1 MSTAPLKSYGLS
13 LVGCA
18 IAATLLV
25 TASYAYLRF
34 GAYLDHIEGGVVVSG
49 WEYAAS
55 GTPLYQL
62 QDGVPR
68 FATYYGPLAYL
79 VEDLAPLLFQPSIA
93 VSKLA
98 SLLALFATI
107 AIMAA
112 HFLVR
117 RQSQGA
123 WGGLFYLL
131 AGCLFFVPVSFW
143 VRPDPFETLLVAAGV
158 ALAAN
163 PIALG
168 LCIGLAVN
176 FKIHAFIYFFP
187 ILVESLAARR
197 WQSLA
202 IVAASAMVAFALP
215 FLAPGLSLH
224 DYLAGLLSQI
234 GGRHPSRADLAAI
247 LVPALLLGL
256 PMAYPLVTQKRGEP
270 DRVYALAALAAL
282 GLLFY
287 PAAFPG
293 AGPYHFLPLVPV
305 LADALSRLK
314 PPAWIAALSTI
325 PLLLLGLLAVQTVRH
340 TMAERD
346 SWAVIAADALALARQ
361 APTSS
366 VQIGYGDSRQ
376 SYDIAELGRAELTL
390 HGYPAQ
396 IDAQILM
403 ELGPIGIDGSRRW
416 VDSLARCGTERWLL
430 PKGETPFAL
439 TNFLYGL
446 GPIFDADFRREFL
459 AHYRLTASDQSFDVW
474 DCAGPGKTLSSAN

>member
-1 MSTAPLKSYGLS
+1 RAAAQAIAPGSRLLVVAAPLPETRSSLAGLPRVLARSADENFTHLAALAVIDRSAFIPYLFTGWTSIAPTARKVGLAAHAQPVGCRRCGVRRFGRAAILARLAPTLRRSAVDRLRRVGPAAGAGLGTGRTRQLLRHRSHSPPMSTAPLKSYGLS

-293 AGPYHFLPLVPV
+293 AGPYH
-305 LADALSRLK
+305 
-314 PPAWIAALSTI
+314 
-325 PLLLLGLLAVQTVRH
+325 
-340 TMAERD
+340 
-346 SWAVIAADALALARQ
+346 
-361 APTSS
+361 
-366 VQIGYGDSRQ
+366 
-376 SYDIAELGRAELTL
+376 
-390 HGYPAQ
+390 
-396 IDAQILM
+396 
-403 ELGPIGIDGSRRW
+403 
-416 VDSLARCGTERWLL
+416 
-430 PKGETPFAL
+430 
-439 TNFLYGL
+439 
-446 GPIFDADFRREFL
+446 
-459 AHYRLTASDQSFDVW
+459 
-474 DCAGPGKTLSSAN
+474 

>member
-1 MSTAPLKSYGLS
+1 
-13 LVGCA
+13 
-18 IAATLLV
+18 
-25 TASYAYLRF
+25 
-34 GAYLDHIEGGVVVSG
+34 
-49 WEYAAS
+49 
-55 GTPLYQL
+55 
-62 QDGVPR
+62 
-68 FATYYGPLAYL
+68 
-79 VEDLAPLLFQPSIA
+79 
-93 VSKLA
+93 
-98 SLLALFATI
+98 
-107 AIMAA
+107 
-112 HFLVR
+112 
-117 RQSQGA
+117 GA

-187 ILVESLAARR
+187 ILAESLAARR

-224 DYLAGLLSQI
+224 DYLTGLLSQI

-314 PPAWIAALSTI
+314 PPAWIA
-325 PLLLLGLLAVQTVRH
+325 
-340 TMAERD
+340 D
-346 SWAVIAADALALARQ
+346 
-361 APTSS
+361 
-366 VQIGYGDSRQ
+366 
-376 SYDIAELGRAELTL
+376 LGRAELTL

-474 DCAGPGKTLSSAN
+474 DCA